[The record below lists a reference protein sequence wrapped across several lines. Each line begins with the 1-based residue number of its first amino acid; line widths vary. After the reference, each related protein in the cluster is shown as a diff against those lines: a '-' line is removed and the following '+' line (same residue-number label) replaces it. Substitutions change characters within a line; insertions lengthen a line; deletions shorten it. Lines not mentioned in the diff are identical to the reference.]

1 MKKPIRIA
9 IIVLLLSLSIF
20 ALSPIPGTNVHD
32 FAHIL
37 GNTLELDKR
46 IETLYHRTGVEMAVV
61 TVEEIKNTTLEF
73 YAVRLFEDWGIGK
86 KGEDKGLLLLIS
98 LEPRTLRLEVG
109 YGLEGA
115 LPDSFV
121 GLKLDELVAP
131 ALAQNNMEGLIAFI
145 DVLEQRIIE
154 QKDQA
159 ENFYAKQNESLTE
172 YNNDLASESGSL
184 RGLVLFLIIVV
195 IIILDLR
202 FTGGRMLRSI
212 IRSSS
217 SGKGGGLG
225 RGSSGSGRGRYGG
238 GGRSGGGGASTKW

>member
-121 GLKLDELVAP
+121 GLKLDELVVP

>member
-1 MKKPIRIA
+1 M
-9 IIVLLLSLSIF
+9 LLLSLSIF

-32 FAHIL
+32 YAHIL

-61 TVEEIKNTTLEF
+61 TVAEIKNTTLEF
-73 YAVRLFEDWGIGK
+73 YAVKLFEDWGIGK

-98 LEPRTLRLEVG
+98 LEPKTVRLEVG

-131 ALAQNNMEGLIAFI
+131 ALAQNNSEGLITFV

-154 QKDQA
+154 KGDQA
-159 ENFYAKQNESLTE
+159 GDFYTGQNENLE
-172 YNNDLASESGSL
+172 YDNDLASDRSSM

-195 IIILDLR
+195 LIILDLR

-217 SGKGGGLG
+217 NGKGGGFG
-225 RGSSGSGRGRYGG
+225 RGSFGSGRGRYGG
-238 GGRSGGGGASTKW
+238 GGKSGGGGASTKW

>member
-1 MKKPIRIA
+1 MKKPVGIS
-9 IIVLLLSLSIF
+9 IIVLILSLSIF

-37 GNTLELDKR
+37 GNTLELDNR

-61 TVEEIKNTTLEF
+61 TVAEIKNTTLEF
-73 YAVRLFEDWGIGK
+73 YAVKLFEDWGIGK

-98 LEPRTLRLEVG
+98 LEPRTVRLEVG

-131 ALAQNNMEGLIAFI
+131 ALAQNDIEGLISFV

-154 QKDQA
+154 KGDQA
-159 ENFYAKQNESLTE
+159 GDFYAGQNESLVE
-172 YNNDLASESGSL
+172 YEYDNDLTSDRSSL
-184 RGLVLFLIIVV
+184 KGFFLFLII
-195 IIILDLR
+195 IALIILDLR

-212 IRSSS
+212 IRSGS
-217 SGKGGGLG
+217 SGKGGGF
-225 RGSSGSGRGRYGG
+225 GRGRYGG